1 MENNVYAG
9 KVVVITGASCGF
21 GRGVALE
28 LAGRQANLILAA
40 RSKDLID
47 DLAAEC
53 EVRGAQARAIRADV
67 SILDDMNA
75 VLRAALDFGGLDVW
89 INNAGAAAIGNFAEI
104 PIADHHKVIETDLL
118 GTIYGSYLALGQFQK
133 QKFGTLINVASMIG
147 KISAP
152 YYASYAAAKHGVVG
166 LSAALR
172 QEMSQN
178 ELTDIKICTVL
189 PMAMDT
195 EFFEHAANYSGR
207 KAVPIPPLN
216 DANQVVDAIV
226 NLIAEP
232 KDEVMVG
239 KGSQTFSL
247 TNALNPG
254 LTQSMM
260 AANTHKAQ
268 MQDAEP
274 AANTQ
279 GNLHQAS
286 ELDSRGDL
294 QKMGNCPPLL
304 LVPGR
309 SSIEGPSDVANQTL
323 SADFIGEKTMDKE
336 RESDVDFDVQFEADE
351 EAIEEMQE
359 GEEMSNTAKTRDD
372 QEDREMSESEFAQ
385 DSEKAKQELEYQD
398 GDVIDLLM
406 ADHRKVEGLF
416 EEFENSRTKV
426 QRRKLLEKIITELSI
441 HAAAEEKHVYPAYM
455 QEDEDMTQEAIEEH
469 HVVKMVLKEL
479 SSFDGSEENVKAKVK
494 VLSEMVQHHVE
505 EEESEMFPE
514 MRKMDLDLMEMA
526 EDVKAEKEKLL
537 SRMKKVGDK
546 SKRKDD
552 NQPARKSAKQPTLAK
567 GKARKQAQSKA
578 NVKALPV
585 SRNKGKTGNQRRKAS

>member
-1 MENNVYAG
+1 MDNNIFYAG

-53 EVRGAQARAIRADV
+53 EASGAQARAIRADV

-178 ELTDIKICTVL
+178 ALTDIKICTVL

-216 DANQVVDAIV
+216 DPNQVVDAIV

-239 KGSQTFSL
+239 KGSQTCSW

-274 AANTQ
+274 AAHTQ

-294 QKMGNCPPLL
+294 QKMGNRPPLL

-309 SSIEGPSDVANQTL
+309 SSIEGQSDVANQTL

-336 RESDVDFDVQFEADE
+336 RESDVDFDVQFEADV
-351 EAIEEMQE
+351 E
-359 GEEMSNTAKTRDD
+359 G
-372 QEDREMSESEFAQ
+372 REMSKSEFAQ
-385 DSEKAKQELEYQD
+385 DSEKAKRELENQE
-398 GDVIDLLM
+398 GDVIALLM

-537 SRMKKVGDK
+537 TRMKKVGDK

-552 NQPARKSAKQPTLAK
+552 NQPARKSAKQPTLTK
-567 GKARKQAQSKA
+567 GKAKKQAQSKA

>member
-1 MENNVYAG
+1 MDNNIFYAG

-53 EVRGAQARAIRADV
+53 EASGAQARAIRADV

-216 DANQVVDAIV
+216 DADQVVDAIV

-274 AANTQ
+274 AAHTQ

-294 QKMGNCPPLL
+294 QKMGNRPPLL

-309 SSIEGPSDVANQTL
+309 SSIEGQSDVANQTL

-351 EAIEEMQE
+351 E
-359 GEEMSNTAKTRDD
+359 G
-372 QEDREMSESEFAQ
+372 REMSKSEFAQ
-385 DSEKAKQELEYQD
+385 DSEKAKQELENQE
-398 GDVIDLLM
+398 GDVIALLM

-537 SRMKKVGDK
+537 TRMKKVGDK

-552 NQPARKSAKQPTLAK
+552 NQPARKSAKQPTLTK
-567 GKARKQAQSKA
+567 GKAKKQAQSKA

>member
-1 MENNVYAG
+1 MENNIYAG
-9 KVVVITGASCGF
+9 KVIVITGASCGF
-21 GRGVALE
+21 GRGVALD
-28 LAGRQANLILAA
+28 LARRQANLILAA

-47 DLAAEC
+47 DLAVEC
-53 EVRGAQARAIRADV
+53 EARGAQARAICADV
-67 SILDDMNA
+67 STLEDMNA
-75 VLRAALDFGGLDVW
+75 VLKAALEFGGLDVW

-118 GTIYGSYLALGQFQK
+118 GTIYGSYLALGQFQQ
-133 QKFGTLINVASMIG
+133 QKFGTLINVVSMIG

-172 QEMSQN
+172 QEMAQN
-178 ELTDIKICTVL
+178 DLPDIKVCTVL

-274 AANTQ
+274 APNTS
-279 GNLHQAS
+279 GNLYQAS
-286 ELDSRGDL
+286 ELDSRADL
-294 QKMGNCPPLL
+294 QKMGNRTPLL

-309 SSIEGPSDVANQTL
+309 GLNEGQSYTTDDAG
-323 SADFIGEKTMDKE
+323 DETMDKE
-336 RESDVDFDVQFEADE
+336 REGDVDFDVEFEADE
-351 EAIEEMQE
+351 EAIGQMQEEMPEETQIE
-359 GEEMSNTAKTRDD
+359 GEEMSATTKTRDD
-372 QEDREMSESEFAQ
+372 QEDKEMSETEFAK
-385 DSEKAKQELEYQD
+385 DREKAKQELETQE

-416 EEFENSRTKV
+416 EEFENSRTKI
-426 QRRKLLEKIITELSI
+426 QRRKLLEKIITELSL
-441 HAAAEEKHVYPAYM
+441 HATAEEKHVYPAYM

-479 SSFDGSEENVKAKVK
+479 SSFDGSEENIKAKVK

-537 SRMKKVGDK
+537 TKMKKVGDR
-546 SKRKDD
+546 SKRKD
-552 NQPARKSAKQPTLAK
+552 NNLTK
-567 GKARKQAQSKA
+567 GKSKKSAQSKA
-578 NVKALPV
+578 NVKTLPV
-585 SRNKGKTGNQRRKAS
+585 RGKSKTSNQRRKAS

>member
-1 MENNVYAG
+1 MENNIYAG
-9 KVVVITGASCGF
+9 KVIVITGASCGF
-21 GRGVALE
+21 GRGVALD
-28 LAGRQANLILAA
+28 LARHQANLILAA

-47 DLAAEC
+47 DLAVEC
-53 EVRGAQARAIRADV
+53 EARGAQARAVCADV
-67 SILDDMNA
+67 SNLDDMRA
-75 VLRAALDFGGLDVW
+75 VLQAALGFGGLDVW

-104 PIADHHKVIETDLL
+104 PIADHHRVIETDLL
-118 GTIYGSYLALGQFQK
+118 GTIYGSYLALGQFQ
-133 QKFGTLINVASMIG
+133 QQRFGTLINVASMIG

-166 LSAALR
+166 LSASLR
-172 QEMSQN
+172 QEMAQN
-178 ELTDIKICTVL
+178 ELPDIKVCTVL

-274 AANTQ
+274 APNTS
-279 GNLHQAS
+279 GNLYQAS
-286 ELDSRGDL
+286 ELDSRADL
-294 QKMGNCPPLL
+294 QKMGNRTPLL

-309 SSIEGPSDVANQTL
+309 GLNEGQSYTTDDAG
-323 SADFIGEKTMDKE
+323 DETMDKE
-336 RESDVDFDVQFEADE
+336 REGDVEFEADE
-351 EAIEEMQE
+351 EAIGQMQEEMPEETQIE
-359 GEEMSNTAKTRDD
+359 GEEMSG
-372 QEDREMSESEFAQ
+372 QE
-385 DSEKAKQELEYQD
+385 

-416 EEFENSRTKV
+416 EEFENSRTKI
-426 QRRKLLEKIITELSI
+426 QRRKLLEKIITELSL
-441 HAAAEEKHVYPAYM
+441 HATAEEKHVYPAYM

-479 SSFDGSEENVKAKVK
+479 SSFDGSEEKVKAKVK

-537 SRMKKVGDK
+537 TKMKKVGDK
-546 SKRKDD
+546 SKRKD
-552 NQPARKSAKQPTLAK
+552 NNLTK
-567 GKARKQAQSKA
+567 GKSKKSAQSKA
-578 NVKALPV
+578 NVKTLPV
-585 SRNKGKTGNQRRKAS
+585 RGKSKTSNQRRKAS

>member
-1 MENNVYAG
+1 MENNIYAG
-9 KVVVITGASCGF
+9 KVIVITGASCGF
-21 GRGVALE
+21 GRGVALD
-28 LAGRQANLILAA
+28 LARRQANLILAA

-47 DLAAEC
+47 DLAVEC
-53 EVRGAQARAIRADV
+53 EARGAQARAVCADV
-67 SILDDMNA
+67 SNLDDMRA
-75 VLRAALDFGGLDVW
+75 VLQAALGFGGLDVW

-104 PIADHHKVIETDLL
+104 PIADHHRVIETDLL
-118 GTIYGSYLALGQFQK
+118 GTIYGSYLALGQFQ
-133 QKFGTLINVASMIG
+133 QQGFGTLINVASMIG

-172 QEMSQN
+172 QEMAQN
-178 ELTDIKICTVL
+178 DLPDIKVCTVL

-274 AANTQ
+274 APNTS

-286 ELDSRGDL
+286 QLDSRVDL
-294 QKMGNCPPLL
+294 QKMGNRTPLL
-304 LVPGR
+304 LVPGHG
-309 SSIEGPSDVANQTL
+309 SNEGQSD
-323 SADFIGEKTMDKE
+323 IGDETMNKE
-336 RESDVDFDVQFEADE
+336 RESDVDFDVEFEADE
-351 EAIEEMQE
+351 EAIGQMQEEMQE
-359 GEEMSNTAKTRDD
+359 ETQIEGEEISAKTKTRED
-372 QEDREMSESEFAQ
+372 QEDKEMSESEFAQ
-385 DSEKAKQELEYQD
+385 DREKAKRELETQD
-398 GDVIDLLM
+398 GDVIALLM

-416 EEFENSRTKV
+416 EEFENSRTKI

-441 HAAAEEKHVYPAYM
+441 HTAAEEKHVYPAYM
-455 QEDEDMTQEAIEEH
+455 QEDEDMTKEAIEEH

-479 SSFDGSEENVKAKVK
+479 SSFDGSEDNVKAKVK

-514 MRKMDLDLMEMA
+514 MQKMDLDLMEMA

-537 SRMKKVGDK
+537 TKMKKVGDK
-546 SKRKDD
+546 SKRKD
-552 NQPARKSAKQPTLAK
+552 NNLT
-567 GKARKQAQSKA
+567 
-578 NVKALPV
+578 
-585 SRNKGKTGNQRRKAS
+585 KGKTKKSAQRKTNVKTLPVRGKSKTSNQRRKAS

>member
-1 MENNVYAG
+1 MENNIYAG
-9 KVVVITGASCGF
+9 KVIVITGASCGF
-21 GRGVALE
+21 GRGVALD
-28 LAGRQANLILAA
+28 LARRQANLILAA

-47 DLAAEC
+47 DLSAEC
-53 EVRGAQARAIRADV
+53 KARGAQARAVCADV
-67 SILDDMNA
+67 SNLDDMRA
-75 VLRAALDFGGLDVW
+75 VLQAALGFGGLDVW

-104 PIADHHKVIETDLL
+104 PIADHHRVIETDLL
-118 GTIYGSYLALGQFQK
+118 GTIYGSYLALGQFQ
-133 QKFGTLINVASMIG
+133 QQRFGTLINVASMIG

-166 LSAALR
+166 LSASLR
-172 QEMSQN
+172 QEMAQN
-178 ELTDIKICTVL
+178 ELPDIKVCTVL

-274 AANTQ
+274 APNTP
-279 GNLHQAS
+279 GSLHQAS
-286 ELDSRGDL
+286 QLDSRVDL
-294 QKMGNCPPLL
+294 QKMGNRTPLL
-304 LVPGR
+304 LVPGHG
-309 SSIEGPSDVANQTL
+309 SNEGQSD
-323 SADFIGEKTMDKE
+323 IGDETMDKE
-336 RESDVDFDVQFEADE
+336 RESDVDFDVEFEADE
-351 EAIEEMQE
+351 EAIVEIQDERETE
-359 GEEMSNTAKTRDD
+359 GEEMSAPTKTRDD
-372 QEDREMSESEFAQ
+372 QEDKEISETEFAKAR
-385 DSEKAKQELEYQD
+385 EKAKQELETQE

-416 EEFENSRTKV
+416 EEFENSRTKI
-426 QRRKLLEKIITELSI
+426 QRRKLLEKIITELSL
-441 HAAAEEKHVYPAYM
+441 HASAEEKHVYPAYM

-514 MRKMDLDLMEMA
+514 MQKMDLDLMEMA

-537 SRMKKVGDK
+537 TKMKKVGDK
-546 SKRKDD
+546 SKRKD
-552 NQPARKSAKQPTLAK
+552 NNLT
-567 GKARKQAQSKA
+567 
-578 NVKALPV
+578 
-585 SRNKGKTGNQRRKAS
+585 KGKTKKSAQRKTNVKTLPVRGKSKTSNQRRKAS

>member
-1 MENNVYAG
+1 MENNIYAG
-9 KVVVITGASCGF
+9 KVIVITGASCGF
-21 GRGVALE
+21 GRGVALD
-28 LAGRQANLILAA
+28 LARHQANLILAA

-47 DLAAEC
+47 DLAVEC
-53 EVRGAQARAIRADV
+53 EARGAQARAVCADV
-67 SILDDMNA
+67 SNLDDMRA
-75 VLRAALDFGGLDVW
+75 VLQAALGFCGLDVW

-104 PIADHHKVIETDLL
+104 PIADHHRVIETDLL
-118 GTIYGSYLALGQFQK
+118 GTIYGSYLALGQFQ
-133 QKFGTLINVASMIG
+133 QQRFGTLINVASMIG

-166 LSAALR
+166 LSASLR
-172 QEMSQN
+172 QEMAQN
-178 ELTDIKICTVL
+178 ELPDIKVCTVL

-274 AANTQ
+274 APNTS
-279 GNLHQAS
+279 GNLYQAS
-286 ELDSRGDL
+286 ELDSRADL
-294 QKMGNCPPLL
+294 QKMGNRTPLL

-309 SSIEGPSDVANQTL
+309 GLNEGQSYTTDDAG
-323 SADFIGEKTMDKE
+323 DETMDKE
-336 RESDVDFDVQFEADE
+336 REGDVEFEADE
-351 EAIEEMQE
+351 EAIGQMQEEMPEETQIE
-359 GEEMSNTAKTRDD
+359 GEEMSG
-372 QEDREMSESEFAQ
+372 QE
-385 DSEKAKQELEYQD
+385 

-416 EEFENSRTKV
+416 EEFENSRTKI
-426 QRRKLLEKIITELSI
+426 QRRKLLEKIITELSL
-441 HAAAEEKHVYPAYM
+441 HATAEEKHVYPAYM

-479 SSFDGSEENVKAKVK
+479 SSFDGSEEKVKAKVK

-537 SRMKKVGDK
+537 TKMKKVGDK
-546 SKRKDD
+546 SKRKD
-552 NQPARKSAKQPTLAK
+552 NNLTK
-567 GKARKQAQSKA
+567 GKSKKSAQSKA
-578 NVKALPV
+578 NVKTLPV
-585 SRNKGKTGNQRRKAS
+585 RGKSKTSNQRRKAS